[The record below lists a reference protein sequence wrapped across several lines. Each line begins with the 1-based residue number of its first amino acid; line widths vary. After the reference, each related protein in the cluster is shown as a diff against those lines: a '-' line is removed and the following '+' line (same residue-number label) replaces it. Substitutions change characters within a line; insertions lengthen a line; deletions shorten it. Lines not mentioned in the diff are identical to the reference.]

1 MKFLTCFVKAVAEVA
16 FLAFLIQAT
25 VVLASAYQIGLQ
37 SRQEAKESKSE
48 F

>member
-1 MKFLTCFVKAVAEVA
+1 MAVCFVTAVAGVA
-16 FLAFLIQAT
+16 FLAFLVQAT